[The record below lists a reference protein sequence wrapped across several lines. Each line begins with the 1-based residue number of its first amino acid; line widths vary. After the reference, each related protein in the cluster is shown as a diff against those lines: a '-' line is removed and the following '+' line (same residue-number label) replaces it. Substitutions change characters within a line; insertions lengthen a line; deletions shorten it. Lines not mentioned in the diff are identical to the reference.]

1 MKELETCRREI
12 DDIDRQLLQL
22 FTQRMRVS
30 EEVAAYKV
38 AHNLPILN
46 AQREEQVIQNK
57 LASAEE
63 DLKLYTESFFINLME
78 TSKCHQINQTKPAF
92 APPFAKEPLDLS
104 CAKIGCYSKDA
115 ALQSALLKTYP
126 DCQVY
131 LSSEMKPLLDG
142 VLAGDFT
149 AALLPF
155 ENTTEGSMDWVYE
168 QMSWIPLYVNQVW
181 KVGQQRCILISD
193 KLLTSPAC
201 NTISICIKLPD
212 VRSALNRLL
221 TKYSI
226 YGVNLTKIRSCPDIS
241 SPGEMVFHI
250 DFAGN
255 FAQEPIQ
262 RLFNDLSYNYADIRI
277 TGIFEG

>member
-1 MKELETCRREI
+1 MKELDTCRREI
-12 DDIDRQLLQL
+12 DDIDRQLLDL
-22 FTQRMRVS
+22 FTRRMRVS

-38 AHNLPILN
+38 AHDLPILN

-57 LASAEE
+57 LAAGEK

-78 TSKCHQINQTKPAF
+78 TSKCHQINQTKPAY
-92 APPFAKEPLDLS
+92 APPFSQEPLDLS
-104 CAKIGCYSKDA
+104 RAEIGCYSKDP
-115 ALQSALLKTYP
+115 ALQKSLLQAYPQCRPAL
-126 DCQVY
+126 
-131 LSSEMKPLLDG
+131 SETMKPLLDG
-142 VLAGDFT
+142 VLAKRFT

-255 FAQEPIQ
+255 FNQEPIQ